1 MTGQF
6 YDVKTV
12 KEMSSVVAMKK
23 LYMMFFLKKKKLYM
37 RDDYS
42 ICTTSPCFR
51 HTLGFKCNWALA

>member
-23 LYMMFFLKKKKLYM
+23 LYMMFF
-37 RDDYS
+37 
-42 ICTTSPCFR
+42 
-51 HTLGFKCNWALA
+51 FKRRSYT